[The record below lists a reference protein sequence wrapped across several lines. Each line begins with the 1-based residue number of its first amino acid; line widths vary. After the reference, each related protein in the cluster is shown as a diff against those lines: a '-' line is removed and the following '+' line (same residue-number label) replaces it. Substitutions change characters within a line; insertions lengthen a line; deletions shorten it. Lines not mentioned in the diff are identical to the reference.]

1 MKNLKGFTLIELL
14 VVISIIG
21 VIASIVLVSFS
32 GSRDK
37 AKLAKSQQ
45 FSAQTNH
52 ALGAYAVG
60 IWDFEDQNDPTIDR
74 SGFGNDGTLYGNT
87 HFVANDVLGG
97 HALSFD
103 GSGDYVD
110 CGNNPS
116 LEIQNST
123 VEFWINY
130 STTVGVWNKILGKHA
145 PGSDR
150 SPGIWANPG
159 KTCLHWRYNPG
170 NAGASCLGPN
180 GNNTEF
186 NLGQW
191 YHIVGVK
198 SGTILKIFINGEQKG
213 SDYSVPNPITQGSGH
228 LYLGNNGISFNGTI
242 DDVRIYN
249 EALSV
254 GQIQQHYAQGVA
266 MHGIVLR

>member
-1 MKNLKGFTLIELL
+1 MNQKAFTLIELL

-45 FSAQTNH
+45 FSANINH
-52 ALGAYAVG
+52 SLGAYAVG

-110 CGNNPS
+110 CQNGNFFSSIFN
-116 LEIQNST
+116 NST
-123 VEFWINY
+123 DNFTISAWVKSFSLSSDGII
-130 STTVGVWNKILGKHA
+130 VGQRYGDSMVFGHRTSGNLFLNMDDTREGSPQSSIPIEMNKWQFVVVIFT
-145 PGSDR
+145 GSDHM
-150 SPGIWANPG
+150 A
-159 KTCLHWRYNPG
+159 Y
-170 NAGASCLGPN
+170 
-180 GNNTEF
+180 F
-186 NLGQW
+186 
-191 YHIVGVK
+191 YV
-198 SGTILKIFINGEQKG
+198 NGE
-213 SDYSVPNPITQGSGH
+213 SAGSGVA
-228 LYLGNNGISFNGTI
+228 YDGNGIDTQNLLFIGYESRYSMHFHGEI
-242 DDVRIYN
+242 DEVRIYN
-249 EALSV
+249 EALSTA
-254 GQIQQHYAQGVA
+254 QIQQHYALGA
-266 MHGIVLR
+266 AKHGITLK